1 MIFTERQAR
10 ASCRIALCMLAPALL
25 LDKRAILV
33 PGFALCELLI
43 LKRSGPESSVSK
55 VFAVPAEE
63 DLS

>member
-1 MIFTERQAR
+1 
-10 ASCRIALCMLAPALL
+10 MLVPALL

-43 LKRSGPESSVSK
+43 LKKSGPESSVSK